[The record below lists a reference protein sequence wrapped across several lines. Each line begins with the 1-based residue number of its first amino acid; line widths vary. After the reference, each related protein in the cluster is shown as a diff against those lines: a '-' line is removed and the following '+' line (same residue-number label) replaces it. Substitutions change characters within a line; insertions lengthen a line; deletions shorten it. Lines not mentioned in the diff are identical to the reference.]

1 MTPPEVAKMVAYL
14 AASCAP
20 APEGNDLRAL
30 LAAWSD
36 VFAEVPLSD
45 MQTACRAHVKD
56 TTPTS
61 DHDPR
66 PRGGWWP
73 KPADLLARIDAV
85 DENAEAWSHIRG
97 HLTGYVDQS
106 GLTRAQRVAL
116 ASLPDTFARRQM
128 SSGELDR
135 LRSRF
140 LQVCREYKPPAAPV
154 VIPMTEP
161 RRLADLD
168 RQQATEFTRRAF
180 AYAPRS
186 AAPPCADPSERR
198 NEQGGPKAVKPAPL
212 RAPVDDAELRERARV
227 AADAIR
233 ARVAK

>member
-1 MTPPEVAKMVAYL
+1 MNRHETLRVMTLL
-14 AASCAP
+14 AQVTGP
-20 APEGNDLRAL
+20 APEGDAWDLTANAWTAV
-30 LAAWSD
+30 LAD
-36 VFAEVPLSD
+36 VSEADVLK
-45 MQTACRAHVKD
+45 AVKSYV
-56 TTPTS
+56 T
-61 DHDPR
+61 
-66 PRGGWWP
+66 GGNGHPPGTWWP
-73 KPADLLARIDAV
+73 KPGDLLIRMEAV
-85 DENAEAWSHIRG
+85 DENAEAWSYIRG

-116 ASLPDTFARRQM
+116 ASLPDTFVRRQM

-161 RRLADLD
+161 RRLAEHVPDLD
-168 RQQATEFTRRAF
+168 RQQAAEFTRRAF

-198 NEQGGPKAVKPAPL
+198 NGQGGPKAVTPAPL
-212 RAPVDDAELRERARV
+212 RAPVNEAELRERARV
-227 AADAIR
+227 AADVVR